1 MHSLTGLGVAFAAPE
16 LGHTHR
22 MSRLCERIARLSG
35 EPPDRCHHIRLATVM
50 HDIGKT
56 GIPAAILLKPG
67 PLTVRERSVMRTHSE
82 IGYRILSGSRNE
94 LLDMAASVA
103 LTHHERMDGSGYPR
117 GLRGEEIP
125 LEGRIA
131 AVGDVFDALT
141 NDRVYRRALP
151 VEHALDI
158 MRAARSSRF
167 DPDLL
172 DVFVASFEHDIDPR
186 VHTAEPALC

>member
-1 MHSLTGLGVAFAAPE
+1 VHSLTGLGVAFAAPE

-67 PLTVRERSVMRTHSE
+67 PL
-82 IGYRILSGSRNE
+82 YRILSGSRNE